1 MFSFADIEFNE
12 RQEKLVVLM
21 LFLGKLIVLGLIL
34 RLIIQYGPDTLMIQE
49 FYAIMIGIILTLVF
63 ELEIEGINIIIGDSI
78 YAIVQDCLGWKSM
91 YLLTSLYVATP
102 NKYSEN
108 FKLLLSGLVI
118 LQLSNIVRVVST
130 VVLTEMGVISFE
142 VIHSFLWQWGLSFIV
157 FGLWYYWY
165 IKILGE

>member
-1 MFSFADIEFNE
+1 MFSFADIEFND

-34 RLIIQYGPDTLMIQE
+34 RLIIQYSPDTSMIQE
-49 FYAIMIGIILTLVF
+49 FYAIMMGIILTLVF

-91 YLLTSLYVATP
+91 YLLTSLYIATP

-118 LQLSNIVRVVST
+118 LQLSNIVRVIST

-142 VIHSFLWQWGLSFIV
+142 VIHSFLWQWVLSFIV

-165 IKILGE
+165 VKILGK